1 MSALSDLDLLQL
13 DSVVL
18 APARDVLLHHR
29 LVVNLPIRIR
39 LSRQLTHLLVL
50 LSFLFEGLDYFV
62 LADGLADGCVLS
74 CKKLVAV
81 LKLQRLSVL
90 PIKLLHHTVQLSPLL
105 QILVILCCNIPHQ
118 LRHLGLD
125 HDNLDLFHVLPLQ
138 LTSIIEPI
146 QVLHRHY
153 LLL

>member
-1 MSALSDLDLLQL
+1 
-13 DSVVL
+13 
-18 APARDVLLHHR
+18 
-29 LVVNLPIRIR
+29 
-39 LSRQLTHLLVL
+39 L
-50 LSFLFEGLDYFV
+50 LSFLFEGLDDFV
-62 LADGLADGCVLS
+62 LADGLADGGVLS
-74 CKKLVAV
+74 CKELVAV

-90 PIKLLHHTVQLSPLL
+90 AIKLLHHTVQLSPLL

-125 HDNLDLFHVLPLQ
+125 HDNLDLLHILPLQ

-146 QVLHRHY
+146 QVLHRHD